1 MEMEKYM
8 EICIIFGL
16 KCLTEN
22 IVSIIRMRMR
32 IKLDLFILVEFCASS
47 ISFSRKAERTQRK
60 DVWTL
65 DRTNNYLLTTFL

>member
-1 MEMEKYM
+1 M
-8 EICIIFGL
+8 EICSIFGL

-32 IKLDLFILVEFCASS
+32 IKLDLFILVEFCAWS
-47 ISFSRKAERTQRK
+47 IIFSRKAERTQRK